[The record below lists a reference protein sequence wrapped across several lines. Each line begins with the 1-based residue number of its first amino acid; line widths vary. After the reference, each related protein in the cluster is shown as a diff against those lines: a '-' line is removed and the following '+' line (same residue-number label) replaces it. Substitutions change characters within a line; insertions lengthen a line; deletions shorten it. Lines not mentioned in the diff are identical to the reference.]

1 MKFDV
6 IIAAAGNSERAGG
19 NKLKFDLGGM
29 PLLHRTVAAFS
40 AVERVDSIILCVK
53 AGEEDFAAEALRCAG
68 DKKSQIVLGGSTRSE
83 TVLNGLKAASAAG
96 VLIHDGA
103 RPYPDS
109 ELINSVMDS
118 VESYRS
124 GVPVLQLSDSVRTIS
139 DGRLIGEFPRESL
152 VAVQTP
158 QGYLS
163 EELLSAYA
171 ATSGKEFTD
180 ESARYAAVFPEGAHA
195 VPGNARNLKITS
207 HGDFASL
214 QSKIG
219 VGYDIHR
226 LMPFGKLMICGI
238 EIAADI
244 GVLAHSDGDV
254 ALHALIDALL
264 SAAGESDIG
273 THFPDN
279 DPRYDGIDSSILLTK
294 TMEILQKKNLRPT
307 SVSIIIRLQSP
318 KIGDYIPVM
327 KVKLSSVLG
336 IPMENIGISAKTGE
350 GMDSVG
356 KGLAIAAEAA
366 VLLV

>member
-40 AVERVDSIILCVK
+40 DVERVESIILCVK
-53 AGEEDFAAEALRCAG
+53 AGDEDFAAEALRCAG

-171 ATSGKEFTD
+171 ATSGKEFAD

-226 LMPFGKLMICGI
+226 LMPFGKLMI
-238 EIAADI
+238 
-244 GVLAHSDGDV
+244 VLAHSDGDV